1 MQGMNSPFG
10 SNLPDPSALL
20 TQLAQMAEPLVKAMP
35 QPPAWLKQELDQ
47 RLVLWLNHVIA
58 AEPEAVARLKRQ
70 QGKVVHIQVQPWE
83 ARWKITPAGLLD
95 IAAEEAKLDLTLA
108 VIDSSVVALTRDAL
122 AGKRPDVRIEG
133 DVQLAAEIGWL
144 MEHLRWDVE
153 EDLSRIIGDAPAH
166 ALMNGVR
173 GIMAALHDLQQRFAN
188 KAA

>member
-1 MQGMNSPFG
+1 MQSPFAPFG
-10 SNLPDPSALL
+10 SNLPDPAAVL

-35 QPPAWLKQELDQ
+35 QPPSWLKQELDQ
-47 RLVLWLNHVIA
+47 RLVLWLNHVIG
-58 AEPEAVARLKRQ
+58 AEPEAVARLRRH
-70 QGKVVHIQVQPWE
+70 QGKVVWLQVQPWS

-95 IAAEEAKLDLTLA
+95 IAEEDAKLDLTLA
-108 VIDSSVVALTRDAL
+108 VIDSTVASLTRDAL

-166 ALMNGVR
+166 TLMNGVR
-173 GIMAALHDLQQRFAN
+173 GIMAALGDLQQRFAG